1 MVDSTLGVYE
11 VLEEVGRGGMATV
24 YRARHA
30 GMDRVVALKVLKQSF
45 AGDPDALAR
54 FQREARL
61 IARLEHPHLL
71 PVYDF
76 DGAHDP
82 PYIAMRYVESG
93 TLKDLL
99 RRGRLGLGEAAH
111 LLDQVASALDY
122 AHRQGVVHRD
132 IKPSNV
138 MLDGEGNAFLA
149 DFGLARVA
157 LPDREGEGALTLPGT
172 VLGTPSYMSPEQ
184 AVGAGTVDRRADL
197 YALGVLLFEMV
208 TGTLPFPGDNPVE
221 VAMAHVGRPV
231 PSATERDP
239 SLPPAV
245 DAVIR
250 RAMAKR
256 PEDRYDSAAALSR
269 EVQRLAGQAISAAPS
284 SLREAVR
291 DTAGRLEALRQGAIE
306 ATISGSRAMH
316 TPRPAS
322 DSHATP
328 GEHHRLVTAVYANL
342 SECAALLAEEGS
354 EGAGPAMNTVM
365 AALERVAEAAGGR
378 VEQRTQDALLILW
391 GAERSREDDAEH
403 AVGASLE
410 MMEALRSLGPVKEGP
425 PPMQVGITTGRVLLV
440 PAPGTGRSGAS
451 GGAVVGA
458 RRMERAAPPGSVL
471 LSSETYRLVRYTVEV
486 EAGVKLP
493 ATERQPAAEAFVAKA
508 YRPSALGREP
518 SGVSDSSS
526 RMIFR
531 GGELERLRKAF
542 LSAGREGRTRL
553 LALTARPGLGKARLV
568 ADFVKWLA
576 KERLPYILMSA
587 RATSATSARPYRLV
601 AELLTSEAGAGGPE
615 ELAVRVT
622 EALQGGPFDPAETA
636 GVLAQLVRGGDGD
649 DPTLY
654 ARAGSGPDALQ
665 ERAALHLS
673 RYLERLGRRGV
684 VVLVLA
690 DIHRADAPSL
700 ELLDRLSWEHP
711 HLPLLVIS
719 TARPDLFER
728 MPDWGQS
735 CPGFERVD
743 LEPLPRRQ
751 AAAFAHELL
760 AEVRPLPEELVE
772 FVVDRAEGSPL
783 YIEELIQILWDE
795 GVLVRGAS
803 GAGVHLEGLRHLH
816 APASLTGIL
825 QARLDALGQEE
836 RVALQRAA
844 VLGRTFWDEGVAA
857 LEPGDGVALREPG
870 RLLAG
875 LADRA
880 LVEARSTSSVP
891 GALEF
896 SFGSALLREVVLES
910 IPKRLLRAYHACA
923 GHWLAGHASDRPSDR
938 AASIGEHLE
947 EAGEVQEAAR
957 YLSRAGEYA
966 LAVSAF
972 ADARRLLE
980 RACAMAGESGKEEA
994 AVRIHL
1000 AEALAHLGEY
1010 EEAAGRLE
1018 EALGMARD
1026 AGDARGQADAL
1037 HALGQ
1042 TALWRGDPREAE
1054 RRFEESLEAADLEDQ
1069 WVQARALLGLGEVAW
1084 RAGDLADARGH
1095 LEAAMALAREFGDP
1109 SLVMAC
1115 LLRLG
1120 TIARLE
1126 GDLDGAAGW
1135 LDECE
1140 ATAMEEGAR
1149 DRLAEAMNGLGEISR
1164 DRGDAGEAKERFTQA
1179 LALAEAIGLH
1189 AVAVRAEIN
1198 LAFAQGD
1205 LGAPEEGGARF
1216 LEILDKARRNGETEN
1231 VLCAAVGLAS
1241 VVGETVGREVLRA
1254 ALAHP
1259 AADELVRSYAR
1270 PILSALDLEEGALNA
1285 EKTDGADFDAILS
1298 RLLGEEVG

>member
-1 MVDSTLGVYE
+1 MVGTTLGVYE

-24 YRARHA
+24 YRARHG
-30 GMDRVVALKVLKQSF
+30 GMDRIVALKVLKQSF

-99 RRGRLGLGEAAH
+99 KRGRLGLGEAAH

-221 VAMAHVGRPV
+221 VAMAHVGRPI
-231 PSATERDP
+231 PLATERDP
-239 SLPPAV
+239 SLPAAV

-256 PEDRYDSAAALSR
+256 PEDRFDSAAELSR
-269 EVQRLAGQAISAAPS
+269 EVQRLAGQSVAAAPS
-284 SLREAVR
+284 SLRDAVR
-291 DTAGRLEALRQGAIE
+291 DSADRARARREGALEATL
-306 ATISGSRAMH
+306 SGSRAMQ

-328 GEHHRLVTAVYANL
+328 GEHHRLVTAVFANL
-342 SECAALLAEEGS
+342 AECAALLAEEDP
-354 EGAGPAMNTVM
+354 EGAGQSMERVM
-365 AALERVAEAAGGR
+365 AALQRVAEAAGGR
-378 VEQRTQDALLILW
+378 LEQRTEDALLFLW
-391 GAERSREDDAEH
+391 GAERAREDDPEY
-403 AVGASLE
+403 AVRATLE
-410 MMEALRSLGPVKEGP
+410 MMEALRAMGPVKVGP
-425 PPMQVGITTGRVLLV
+425 PPMQVGVTTGRVLL
-440 PAPGTGRSGAS
+440 APPPGSGRSGAS
-451 GGAVVGA
+451 GGAIVGA

-471 LSSETYRLVRYTVEV
+471 LSSETYRLVRHTVEV
-486 EAGVKLP
+486 EAGVRLP
-493 ATERQPAAEAFVAKA
+493 ATERQPASEAFVVRA
-508 YRPSALGREP
+508 YRPSAIGREP
-518 SGVSDSSS
+518 AGASDSGA

-531 GGELERLRKAF
+531 GSELERMRQAF

-553 LALTARPGLGKARLV
+553 LVLTARPGMGKARLV
-568 ADFVKWLA
+568 ADFVWWLA
-576 KERLPYILMSA
+576 KEHLPYVLMSA
-587 RATSATSARPYRLV
+587 RATSSTSASPYRLV
-601 AELLTSEAGAGGPE
+601 AELLTSETDTGGVDG
-615 ELAVRVT
+615 LAARVT
-622 EALQGGPFDPAETA
+622 KELQGSTFDPAETA
-636 GVLAQLVRGGDGD
+636 AVLAQLVRGDGED
-649 DPTLY
+649 STLS
-654 ARAGSGPDALQ
+654 APSGAGPDSLQ
-665 ERAALHLS
+665 QRAALHLA

-690 DIHRADAPSL
+690 DLHRADAPSL

-711 HLPLLVIS
+711 HLPLFFVG
-719 TARPDLFER
+719 TARPELFEH

-735 CPGFERVD
+735 CPAFERLD
-743 LEPLPRRQ
+743 LEPLSRPQ
-751 AAAFAHELL
+751 ATAFARDLL
-760 AEVRPLPEELVE
+760 AEVRPLPGELVE

-783 YIEELIQILWDE
+783 YMEELVQILWDE
-795 GVLVRGAS
+795 GVLVRGPS
-803 GAGVHLEGLRHLH
+803 GAAVHLEKLGRLHL
-816 APASLTGIL
+816 PASLSGIL
-825 QARLDALGQEE
+825 QARLDALGEEE
-836 RVALQRAA
+836 RVTLQRAA
-844 VLGRTFWDEGVAA
+844 VLGRTFWDEGVSA
-857 LEPGDGVALREPG
+857 LEPGDGVALEDPRKI
-870 RLLAG
+870 LAG
-875 LADRA
+875 LSDRA
-880 LVEARSTSSVP
+880 LVEARDSSSVP
-891 GALEF
+891 GAAEF
-896 SFGSALLREVVLES
+896 SFASALLREVVLES
-910 IPKRLLRAYHACA
+910 IPKRLFKAYHACA
-923 GHWLAGHASDRPSDR
+923 GHWLEQHAADRPSDR
-938 AASIGEHLE
+938 AASIAEHLE
-947 EAGEVQEAAR
+947 EAGETQQASR
-957 YLSRAGEYA
+957 YFARAGEYA

-972 ADARRLLE
+972 EDARRLLE
-980 RACAMAGESGKEEA
+980 RACSLASGSGAGEA
-994 AVRIHL
+994 AASIHL

-1010 EEAAGRLE
+1010 EDATRRLG
-1018 EALGMARD
+1018 EALDMARA

-1037 HALGQ
+1037 HAMAQ
-1042 TALWRGDPREAE
+1042 TALSRGDPGEAE
-1054 RRFEESLEAADLEDQ
+1054 RRFEESLQAADLEDQ
-1069 WVQARALLGLGEVAW
+1069 WVQARALQGLGEVSW
-1084 RAGDLADARGH
+1084 RAGDLADAKGH
-1095 LEAAMALAREFGDP
+1095 LEAALSLAREFGDP
-1109 SLVMAC
+1109 SLITAC

-1126 GDLDGAAGW
+1126 GDLDAAAAW

-1140 ATAMEEGAR
+1140 AMAMEDGAR
-1149 DRLAEAMNGLGEISR
+1149 DRLAEAMNGQGEIAR
-1164 DRGDAGEAKERFTQA
+1164 ERGDAAAAKEHFTQA

-1216 LEILDKARRNGETEN
+1216 LEILEKARRNGETEN

-1241 VVGETVGREVLRA
+1241 VVGETMGRSVLSA

-1259 AADELVRSYAR
+1259 AANELVRSYAR
-1270 PILSALDLEEGALNA
+1270 PVLSSLGVDEGALRA
-1285 EKTDGADFDAILS
+1285 DRADGADFDALLS
-1298 RLLGEEVG
+1298 RLLGEEAD